1 MKITNYL
8 LLSLT
13 FLLLNCSAS
22 NDEKTLNNGQ
32 TTEKNLIKVTGENEH
47 LLNYE
52 NGKITKAWDN
62 SHTFRSQMVY
72 NSNGT
77 MSKEYRGSASTS
89 WQDYDNENF
98 EWEISV
104 SDRFIENVY
113 ENGKLKYIMQNDGGV
128 AEKLVEYTYQGD
140 LVVEKRRYYSAGI
153 LGRYFRYEYND
164 QNELVTIIWDES
176 PSGGSSYTLQVTFDD
191 KINPYY
197 KIWKETKLTFWYAQ
211 AGLAR
216 HNLEF
221 YPHNLLS
228 LKEGVNDVWYNAF
241 YTYNEDNLPITLR
254 ITEARGGAGDYYFEY
269 Q

>member
-1 MKITNYL
+1 MKIRNYL

-13 FLLLNCSAS
+13 FLLLNCSSS
-22 NDEKTLNNGQ
+22 NDEETLNNGQ
-32 TTEKNLIKVTGENEH
+32 TTEKNLVKMTGANDH
-47 LLNYE
+47 WLNYE

-62 SHTFRSQMVY
+62 SHTYRSQMVY

-77 MSKEYRGSASTS
+77 MSKEYRWSENHIN
-89 WQDYDNENF
+89 YDNENF
-98 EWEISV
+98 EWEIPV
-104 SDRFIENVY
+104 SDSYIENIY

-140 LVVEKRRYYSAGI
+140 LVVEKREWSGDYLR
-153 LGRYFRYEYND
+153 RYFRYEYNA

-176 PSGGSSYTLQVTFDD
+176 PSGGSSHTLQVTFDD

-211 AGLAR
+211 STPAS

-228 LKEGVNDVWYNAF
+228 LKEGVNDVWYNAL
-241 YTYNEDNLPITLR
+241 YIYNEDNLPITLR
-254 ITEARGGAGDYYFEY
+254 INEGQGIGDYYFEY